1 MPFQGLRPSNV
12 SRKPL
17 FSLKGDTLLSMSES
31 YLNHPTFGLLY
42 SLCQVNESQALF
54 TTLYAQRLFFR
65 VYFGS
70 LENATD
76 SQNVGAEEL
85 VFDPISRNEARQ
97 LIEEQMR
104 LMRRAARKDELEQL
118 QLIYKQTFS

>member
-1 MPFQGLRPSNV
+1 MNEL
-12 SRKPL
+12 
-17 FSLKGDTLLSMSES
+17 

-42 SLCQVNESQALF
+42 SLCRVDESQAIF

-65 VYFGS
+65 VYFKPPDNNGDP
-70 LENATD
+70 AA
-76 SQNVGAEEL
+76 VEEL

-104 LMRRAARKDELEQL
+104 LLRRAARQDELEQL

>member
-1 MPFQGLRPSNV
+1 MPFQGSHPSNAKG
-12 SRKPL
+12 RPP
-17 FSLKGDTLLSMSES
+17 FFPKGDTILRMSES

-42 SLCQVNESQALF
+42 SLCQFNESQALF

-70 LENATD
+70 LENGTNP
-76 SQNVGAEEL
+76 QNVGAEEL
-85 VFDPISRNEARQ
+85 IFDPISRNEARQ

-118 QLIYKQTFS
+118 QVIYKQTFA

>member
-1 MPFQGLRPSNV
+1 
-12 SRKPL
+12 
-17 FSLKGDTLLSMSES
+17 MSES

-70 LENATD
+70 PDHSADPSTM
-76 SQNVGAEEL
+76 EEL
-85 VFDPISRNEARQ
+85 IFDPISRNEARQ

-104 LMRRAARKDELEQL
+104 LMRRAARKDDLEQL
-118 QLIYKQTFS
+118 QLVYKQTFA

>member
-1 MPFQGLRPSNV
+1 METCSATEREG
-12 SRKPL
+12 KPL
-17 FSLKGDTLLSMSES
+17 FSTKSDTLLGMNEL

-42 SLCQVNESQALF
+42 SLCRVDESQAIF

-65 VYFGS
+65 VYFKPPDNNGDP
-70 LENATD
+70 AA
-76 SQNVGAEEL
+76 VEEL

-104 LMRRAARKDELEQL
+104 LLRRAARQDELEQL